1 MPKRVRSRI
10 RGRNTILDFRF
21 WILDFPS
28 LASRGFEKIKSVKS
42 QPKGYQRGRSPVVLL
57 FLLFVWSI
65 SLGWGM
71 AIAFG
76 SPQGVI
82 AQIAPQQAEIS
93 LGIPAQPN
101 LIAQGTAEETG
112 TVDPV
117 TPRYQ
122 LGKELYLENC
132 ASCHVPLPPEV
143 LPSETWRRLLLE
155 PEQHFGQQLKPLI
168 GPVLIT
174 MWDYIRAYSRPEEA
188 KKPLPYRISESPY
201 FKALH
206 PRVKFSQTVKPASCV
221 ICHPGAAQ
229 YNYRRLTPDWE
240 NSP

>member
-21 WILDFPS
+21 WILDFLS

-57 FLLFVWSI
+57 LLLLVWSI

-82 AQIAPQQAEIS
+82 AQIAPQQAES
-93 LGIPAQPN
+93 ALRIPAQPN
-101 LIAQGTAEETG
+101 LIAQGTADQTG
-112 TVDPV
+112 TVDPI

-122 LGKELYLENC
+122 LG
-132 ASCHVPLPPEV
+132 
-143 LPSETWRRLLLE
+143 
-155 PEQHFGQQLKPLI
+155 
-168 GPVLIT
+168 
-174 MWDYIRAYSRPEEA
+174 
-188 KKPLPYRISESPY
+188 
-201 FKALH
+201 
-206 PRVKFSQTVKPASCV
+206 
-221 ICHPGAAQ
+221 
-229 YNYRRLTPDWE
+229 
-240 NSP
+240 

>member
-1 MPKRVRSRI
+1 MSKRVRSRI
-10 RGRNTILDFRF
+10 RGLNTILDWGLRI
-21 WILDFPS
+21 WDVLS
-28 LASRGFEKIKSVKS
+28 LASRRFQKIKSVKS
-42 QPKGYQRGRSPVVLL
+42 QPKGYKRGRSPVVLL
-57 FLLFVWSI
+57 FLLLVWSI

-76 SPQGVI
+76 SPQKVS
-82 AQIAPQQAEIS
+82 AQIAP
-93 LGIPAQPN
+93 GIPAQPD
-101 LIAQGTAEETG
+101 LIAQGTAEQTG
-112 TVDPV
+112 TVDPI

-229 YNYRRLTPDWE
+229 YNYRRLTPEWE

>member
-10 RGRNTILDFRF
+10 RGRNTILDFGF
-21 WILDFPS
+21 WIVDFLS
-28 LASRGFEKIKSVKS
+28 LASRGFEKIQAVKS
-42 QPKGYQRGRSPVVLL
+42 KPKGYKRGRSSVVLV
-57 FLLFVWSI
+57 FLLLVWSI
-65 SLGWGM
+65 CLGWGM
-71 AIAFG
+71 AIAF
-76 SPQGVI
+76 SSNQAAI
-82 AQIAPQQAEIS
+82 AIGTPTQPDVVAQATPE
-93 LGIPAQPN
+93 Q
-101 LIAQGTAEETG
+101 TG

-117 TPRYQ
+117 APRYQ
-122 LGKELYLENC
+122 IGKELYLENC

-168 GPVLIT
+168 GPSLVI
-174 MWDYIRAYSRPEEA
+174 MWEYLKTYSRPETA

-206 PRVKFSQTVKPASCV
+206 PRVKFTQTVKSASCV
-221 ICHPGAAQ
+221 ICHPGASQ
-229 YNYRRLTPDWE
+229 YNYRRLTPEWE